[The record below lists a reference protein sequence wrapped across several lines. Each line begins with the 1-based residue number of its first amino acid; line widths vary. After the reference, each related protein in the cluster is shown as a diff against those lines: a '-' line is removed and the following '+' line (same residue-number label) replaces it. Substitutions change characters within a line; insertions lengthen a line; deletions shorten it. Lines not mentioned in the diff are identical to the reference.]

1 MFAETRANEGE
12 TKVRQGHRGETR
24 EEEGENENGKGMGL
38 KGGKRGRDGWWGRV
52 LFTTLVQLVGDSAEG
67 SSGRAR
73 AFSKNQ

>member
-1 MFAETRANEGE
+1 MG
-12 TKVRQGHRGETR
+12 QGCWGAR
-24 EEEGENENGKGMGL
+24 EKEGENESGKGMGR
-38 KGGKRGRDGWWGRV
+38 KTEREGEMDGGGRV

>member
-1 MFAETRANEGE
+1 MRAGKRRGERWKEKGE
-12 TKVRQGHRGETR
+12 TD
-24 EEEGENENGKGMGL
+24 
-38 KGGKRGRDGWWGRV
+38 GGGRV

>member
-1 MFAETRANEGE
+1 MRAGKGWGGKMEREGE
-12 TKVRQGHRGETR
+12 
-24 EEEGENENGKGMGL
+24 MD
-38 KGGKRGRDGWWGRV
+38 GGGRV